1 VPTSPP
7 PATSTPVPPT
17 ASPTPVP
24 CQVTTNPASI
34 GLSVGGS
41 GLPVT
46 ASVTSGLGSAT
57 VTNMA
62 FGSYNTGIATVSPAN
77 DTTSIYQTTASPVA
91 AGSTAVW
98 ATATMRRTMS
108 GLGARVNK
116 IVYDWGRRN

>member
-1 VPTSPP
+1 
-7 PATSTPVPPT
+7 
-17 ASPTPVP
+17 
-24 CQVTTNPASI
+24 
-34 GLSVGGS
+34 
-41 GLPVT
+41 
-46 ASVTSGLGSAT
+46 
-57 VTNMA
+57 MA

-77 DTTSIYQTTASPVA
+77 DTTSIYQTTVSPVA